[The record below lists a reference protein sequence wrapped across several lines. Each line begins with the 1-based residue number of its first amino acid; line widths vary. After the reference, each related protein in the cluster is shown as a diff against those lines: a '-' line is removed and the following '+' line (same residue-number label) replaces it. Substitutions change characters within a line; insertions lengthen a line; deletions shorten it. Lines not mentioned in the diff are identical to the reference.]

1 MTDAGDS
8 SAEQLLELFTD
19 VLPADVIQDLC
30 EQDLDADDMRM
41 ALWAACEGE
50 PGIEA
55 EVVFKKKGIIE

>member
-1 MTDAGDS
+1 MTDVSDY

-19 VLPADVIQDLC
+19 VLPADAIQDLR

-50 PGIEA
+50 PSVEA
-55 EVVFKKKGIIE
+55 EVVFKKKGITE